1 MLIDPSLA
9 INAGVNQSDLPS
21 DLKGACKAME
31 EQFIVT
37 LLSTMRKSALASQSK
52 GSLGFSKDVAYSMFD
67 GQVAKSA
74 VDGEGVGLW
83 RTMLD
88 QLDQDGDGE
97 GDASSKNGSSENGS
111 RGVSKTVG
119 HIIR

>member
-1 MLIDPSLA
+1 MLIDPSMA
-9 INAGVNQSDLPS
+9 INPGANQSDLPT

-37 LLSTMRKSALASQSK
+37 LLSTMRKSAMASNAK

-67 GQVAKSA
+67 GQVAKSSTEG
-74 VDGEGVGLW
+74 DGIGLW

-88 QLDQDGDGE
+88 QLDPDGDGE
-97 GDASSKNGSSENGS
+97 GDARGKNGASENGS